1 MKSQFLIPKQVMSI
15 FISLIASSP
24 LFALTPKKS
33 IPITIAK
40 VGKDSLGCADSSFQI
55 MPICSR
61 GLSISLLPDTN
72 SSAQFTLQAADFVAS
87 PIFSCYG
94 QGPDTLNG
102 MKLITQYSINRVGER
117 VRQNKSTLHLTCVD
131 AGKVI
136 LIELHAWDT
145 NGKDG
150 YCVTYVEVGDTNK
163 YCGIIEPPIGYVGG
177 NIGTEGSNP
186 VQGVKMMLS
195 IDSLP
200 YQFATTNLN
209 GAYSFVGVP
218 RGKSVLVE
226 PELDKNP
233 LNGVSTF
240 DLLLI
245 QKHILGIQALNSP
258 YKMIA
263 ADVNNSKSI
272 STADLIQLRKLIL
285 NLNSNFPN
293 NTSWRFVHAAFKFPK
308 PENPWATQFAESIF
322 VKEFNG
328 GLPGNFIAIKIGDI
342 NSSAKVDGPA
352 SNE

>member
-1 MKSQFLIPKQVMSI
+1 MKSRLLIPKQVMSI
-15 FISLIASSP
+15 FIALITFSP

-33 IPITIAK
+33 IPISDAK
-40 VGKDSLGCADSSFQI
+40 VGKDSLGCADSSFQL
-55 MPICSR
+55 MPICSK
-61 GLSISLLPDTN
+61 GLSINLLPDTN
-72 SSAQFTLQAADFVAS
+72 SSAQFTLHAADFVAS

-102 MKLITQYSINRVGER
+102 MKLITQYSINRIGER
-117 VRQNKSTLHLTCVD
+117 VRQNKSTLNLTCAD

-145 NGKDG
+145 RGKDG
-150 YCVTYVEVGDTNK
+150 YCVTYVEVQDLK
-163 YCGIIEPPIGYVGG
+163 RYCVSEPLVGYITGIVE
-177 NIGTEGSNP
+177 TEEYSP
-186 VQGVKMMLS
+186 VQGIKMDIRL
-195 IDSLP
+195 DSLP

-209 GAYSFVGVP
+209 GAYSFVGLP
-218 RGKSVLVE
+218 RGKSVLLE
-226 PELDKNP
+226 PKLDKNP

-263 ADVNNSKSI
+263 ADVNNSKTI

-342 NSSAKVDGPA
+342 NSSAKVDGA
-352 SNE
+352 SNNE